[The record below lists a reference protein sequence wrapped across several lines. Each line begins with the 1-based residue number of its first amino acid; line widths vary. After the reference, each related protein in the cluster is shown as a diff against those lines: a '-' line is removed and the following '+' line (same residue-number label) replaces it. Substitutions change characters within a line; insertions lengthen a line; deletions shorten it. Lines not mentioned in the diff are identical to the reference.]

1 MWRMALMPRLF
12 SAHIF
17 PQNTN
22 FLLSLS
28 SKGSFCKRFS
38 RTFLIFLRPLNFS
51 LLLYHLLWLVQR
63 VGIFF
68 SSPLFTGR
76 LRWVLHIP
84 DSSSR
89 GPSSLCLPQST
100 WLKKYLYSPL
110 VPSTTASP
118 AARCHEGRDFGR
130 FLATPCITAGIPG
143 TRSVPSTQEALGVCA
158 WVKQPAL
165 STFTCVR
172 KSCSLVKTCNF
183 WHGEIALER
192 TSLNS
197 LCHATEKLGK
207 QKQDRYLNIFLY
219 MFMSQS
225 KGRVFL
231 WPTG

>member
-1 MWRMALMPRLF
+1 MWRMALMLRLF

-118 AARCHEGRDFGR
+118 AARCHEGRDFSPFFGHSLYHCR
-130 FLATPCITAGIPG
+130 YTGHSISAQHTGG
-143 TRSVPSTQEALGVCA
+143 TGCVCVSQA
-158 WVKQPAL
+158 ACPQHLYLCK
-165 STFTCVR
+165 
-172 KSCSLVKTCNF
+172 
-183 WHGEIALER
+183 EIL
-192 TSLNS
+192 
-197 LCHATEKLGK
+197 
-207 QKQDRYLNIFLY
+207 
-219 MFMSQS
+219 QS
-225 KGRVFL
+225 G
-231 WPTG
+231 